1 MKITKEIK
9 DLCQKRAEE
18 LELEFKEV
26 IFVRESGMSIL
37 RVIVDKKGKLTT
49 DDCSDLSMLISD
61 DLDKLDIEIENYYL
75 EVTSPGIERKLEFS
89 ELNEVLG
96 SYVFVKLYRKIQG
109 EKEFYGDLV
118 SYEEDK
124 VTLKINFSGRFKNVE
139 FEKKDIA
146 LIRLA
151 IKF

>member
-1 MKITKEIK
+1 LKITKEIK

-61 DLDKLDIEIENYYL
+61 DLDMLDIEIDNYYL

-118 SYEEDK
+118 SYKDDL

-139 FEKKDIA
+139 FDKKDIA

>member
-26 IFVRESGMSIL
+26 VFVRESGMSIL

-61 DLDKLDIEIENYYL
+61 DLDMLDIEIENYYL

>member
-1 MKITKEIK
+1 
-9 DLCQKRAEE
+9 
-18 LELEFKEV
+18 
-26 IFVRESGMSIL
+26 
-37 RVIVDKKGKLTT
+37 
-49 DDCSDLSMLISD
+49 MLISD
-61 DLDKLDIEIENYYL
+61 DLDMLDIEIDNYYL
-75 EVTSPGIERKLEFS
+75 EVTSPGIERKLEFE

-118 SYEEDK
+118 SYKDDL
-124 VTLKINFSGRFKNVE
+124 VTVKINFSGRFKNVE
-139 FEKKDIA
+139 FDKKDIA

>member
-9 DLCQKRAEE
+9 ELCQRRAEE

-26 IFVRESGMSIL
+26 VFVRESGMSIL

-61 DLDKLDIEIENYYL
+61 DLDMLDIEIENYYL

-96 SYVFVKLYRKIQG
+96 SYVFVKLYRKIQE

>member
-49 DDCSDLSMLISD
+49 DDCSDVSMLISD
-61 DLDKLDIEIENYYL
+61 DLDMLDIEIDNYYL
-75 EVTSPGIERKLEFS
+75 EVTSPGIERKLEFE

-118 SYEEDK
+118 SYKDDL
-124 VTLKINFSGRFKNVE
+124 VTVKINFSGRFKNVE
-139 FEKKDIA
+139 FDKKDIA

>member
-61 DLDKLDIEIENYYL
+61 DLDMLDIEIDNYYL

-146 LIRLA
+146 LIRMA

>member
-118 SYEEDK
+118 SYKDDL
-124 VTLKINFSGRFKNVE
+124 VTVKINFSGRFKNVE
-139 FEKKDIA
+139 FDKKDIA

>member
-61 DLDKLDIEIENYYL
+61 DLDMLDIEIDNYYL

-118 SYEEDK
+118 SYKDDL

>member
-9 DLCQKRAEE
+9 ELCQRRAEE

-26 IFVRESGMSIL
+26 VFVRESGMSIL

-61 DLDKLDIEIENYYL
+61 DLDMLDIEIENYYL

>member
-37 RVIVDKKGKLTT
+37 RVVVDKKGKLTT

-146 LIRLA
+146 LIRMA

>member
-9 DLCQKRAEE
+9 ELCQRRAEE

-26 IFVRESGMSIL
+26 VFVRESGMSIL

-61 DLDKLDIEIENYYL
+61 DLDMLDIEIENYYL

-139 FEKKDIA
+139 VEKKDIA

>member
-75 EVTSPGIERKLEFS
+75 EVTSPGIERKLEFE

-146 LIRLA
+146 LIRMA

>member
-26 IFVRESGMSIL
+26 VFVRESGMSIL

-61 DLDKLDIEIENYYL
+61 DLDMLDIEIDNYYL

-118 SYEEDK
+118 SYKDDL

>member
-1 MKITKEIK
+1 LKITKEIK

-26 IFVRESGMSIL
+26 VFVRESGMSIL

-61 DLDKLDIEIENYYL
+61 DLDMLDIEIDNYYL
-75 EVTSPGIERKLEFS
+75 EVTSPGIERKLEFE

-118 SYEEDK
+118 SYKDDL

>member
-26 IFVRESGMSIL
+26 VFVRESGMSIL

-61 DLDKLDIEIENYYL
+61 DLDMLDIEIDNYYL

-118 SYEEDK
+118 SYKDDL

-139 FEKKDIA
+139 FEKRI
-146 LIRLA
+146 LL
-151 IKF
+151 

>member
-9 DLCQKRAEE
+9 ELCQRRAEE

-26 IFVRESGMSIL
+26 VFVRESGMSIL

-61 DLDKLDIEIENYYL
+61 DLDMLDIEIENYYL

-96 SYVFVKLYRKIQG
+96 SYVFVKLYRKIRG

>member
-75 EVTSPGIERKLEFS
+75 EVTSPGIERKLEFE

-118 SYEEDK
+118 SYKDDL

-146 LIRLA
+146 LIRMA

>member
-61 DLDKLDIEIENYYL
+61 DLDMLDIEIDNYYL
-75 EVTSPGIERKLEFS
+75 EVTSPGIERKLEFE

-118 SYEEDK
+118 SYKDDL
-124 VTLKINFSGRFKNVE
+124 VTVKINFSGRFKNVE
-139 FEKKDIA
+139 FDKKDIA

>member
-9 DLCQKRAEE
+9 ELCQRRAEE

-26 IFVRESGMSIL
+26 VFVRESGMSIL
-37 RVIVDKKGKLTT
+37 RVVVDKKGKLTT

-61 DLDKLDIEIENYYL
+61 DLDMLDIEIENYYL

-96 SYVFVKLYRKIQG
+96 SYVFVKLYRKIQE

-139 FEKKDIA
+139 FEKKDTA

>member
-9 DLCQKRAEE
+9 ELCQRRAEE

-26 IFVRESGMSIL
+26 VFVRESGMSIL

-61 DLDKLDIEIENYYL
+61 DLDMLDIEIENYYL

-139 FEKKDIA
+139 FEKKDTA

>member
-9 DLCQKRAEE
+9 ELCQRRAEE

-26 IFVRESGMSIL
+26 VFVRESGMSIL
-37 RVIVDKKGKLTT
+37 RVVVDKKGKLTT

-61 DLDKLDIEIENYYL
+61 DLDMLDIEIENYYL

>member
-146 LIRLA
+146 LIRMA

>member
-26 IFVRESGMSIL
+26 VFVRESGMSIL

-61 DLDKLDIEIENYYL
+61 DLDMLDIEIDNYYL

-89 ELNEVLG
+89 ELNEVL
-96 SYVFVKLYRKIQG
+96 
-109 EKEFYGDLV
+109 D
-118 SYEEDK
+118 
-124 VTLKINFSGRFKNVE
+124 
-139 FEKKDIA
+139 
-146 LIRLA
+146 
-151 IKF
+151 

>member
-9 DLCQKRAEE
+9 ELCQRRAEE

-26 IFVRESGMSIL
+26 VFVRESGMSIL

-61 DLDKLDIEIENYYL
+61 DLDMLDIEIDNYYL

-118 SYEEDK
+118 SYKDDL

>member
-1 MKITKEIK
+1 LKITKEIK

-26 IFVRESGMSIL
+26 VFVRESGMSIL

-61 DLDKLDIEIENYYL
+61 DLDMLDIEIENYYL

>member
-61 DLDKLDIEIENYYL
+61 DLDMLDIEIENYYL

>member
-9 DLCQKRAEE
+9 ELCQRRAEE

-26 IFVRESGMSIL
+26 VFVRESGMSIL

-61 DLDKLDIEIENYYL
+61 DLDMLDIEIENYYL

-96 SYVFVKLYRKIQG
+96 SYVFVKLYRKIQE

-139 FEKKDIA
+139 VEKKDIA

>member
-61 DLDKLDIEIENYYL
+61 DLDMLDIEIDNYYL
-75 EVTSPGIERKLEFS
+75 EVTSPGIERKLEFE

-118 SYEEDK
+118 SYKDDL
-124 VTLKINFSGRFKNVE
+124 VTVKINFSGRFKNVE

>member
-1 MKITKEIK
+1 LKITKEIK

-26 IFVRESGMSIL
+26 VFVRESGMSIL

-61 DLDKLDIEIENYYL
+61 DLDMLDIEIENYYL

-118 SYEEDK
+118 SYKDDL

-139 FEKKDIA
+139 FDKKDIA

>member
-1 MKITKEIK
+1 LKITKEIK
-9 DLCQKRAEE
+9 ELCQRRAEE

-26 IFVRESGMSIL
+26 VFVRESGMSIL

-61 DLDKLDIEIENYYL
+61 DLDMLDIEIENYYL

>member
-1 MKITKEIK
+1 MP
-9 DLCQKRAEE
+9 KRAEE

-146 LIRLA
+146 LIRMA

>member
-1 MKITKEIK
+1 LKITKEIK
-9 DLCQKRAEE
+9 ELCQRRAEE

-26 IFVRESGMSIL
+26 VFVRESGMSIL

-61 DLDKLDIEIENYYL
+61 DLDMLDIEIENYYL

-139 FEKKDIA
+139 FEKKDTA

>member
-1 MKITKEIK
+1 LKITKEIK

-26 IFVRESGMSIL
+26 VFVRESGMSIL

-61 DLDKLDIEIENYYL
+61 DLDMLDIEIDNYYL

-118 SYEEDK
+118 SYKDDL

>member
-26 IFVRESGMSIL
+26 VFVRESGMSIL

-61 DLDKLDIEIENYYL
+61 DLDMLDIEIENYYL

-118 SYEEDK
+118 SYKDDL

>member
-9 DLCQKRAEE
+9 ELCQRRAEE

-26 IFVRESGMSIL
+26 VFVRESGMSIL
-37 RVIVDKKGKLTT
+37 RVVVDKKGKLTT

-61 DLDKLDIEIENYYL
+61 DLDMLDIEIENYYL

-139 FEKKDIA
+139 FEKKDTA

>member
-61 DLDKLDIEIENYYL
+61 DLDMLDIEIDNYYL
-75 EVTSPGIERKLEFS
+75 EVTSPGIERKLEFE

-118 SYEEDK
+118 SYKDDL

-139 FEKKDIA
+139 FDKKDIA

>member
-61 DLDKLDIEIENYYL
+61 DLDMLDIEIDNYYL

-118 SYEEDK
+118 SYKDDL
-124 VTLKINFSGRFKNVE
+124 VTVKINFSGRFKNVE
-139 FEKKDIA
+139 FDKKDIA

>member
-1 MKITKEIK
+1 LKITKEIK

-61 DLDKLDIEIENYYL
+61 DLDMLDIEIDNYYL
-75 EVTSPGIERKLEFS
+75 EVTSPGIERKLEFE

-118 SYEEDK
+118 SYKDDL
-124 VTLKINFSGRFKNVE
+124 VTVKINFSGRFKNVE
-139 FEKKDIA
+139 FDKKDIA